1 MKSSFNFLIIRS
13 NFILKV
19 LQKHKYLT
27 REEISS
33 MWAEDYRSDG
43 NEIERRAFFRNIDF
57 IADTFQ
63 IYIKNEKRNGEFF
76 YYISNPEDINS
87 CQLLNW
93 SIAAITM
100 GDTLL
105 QVRDLHDRI
114 VLEQFPS
121 ENGRLL
127 PILHA
132 MKASVRIVFTYQKY
146 NNSEIREHTIEPYC
160 IKQYRQRF
168 YVIGK
173 TANDFIVPFALDRML
188 SLEVT
193 KKKFT
198 VPLSFNADEYFA
210 TSYGV
215 MVSGKPETVVL
226 RAIRDET
233 YYINDV
239 PLHHSQQVKHRG
251 KDFTDFSFFLSPT
264 NDFIGYILSRGER
277 LQVIS
282 PSWLADEVRQ
292 RHLSAASVSL

>member
-1 MKSSFNFLIIRS
+1 MKSSYNFLLIRS
-13 NFILKV
+13 NFILNV

-33 MWAEDYRSDG
+33 KWADDYRSDG
-43 NEIERRAFFRNIDF
+43 KAIERRTFIRNIDF

-63 IYIKNEKRNGEFF
+63 VYIKNKKMNGQFF
-76 YYISNPEDINS
+76 YYISNPDDLIS
-87 CQLLNW
+87 CQLIDW
-93 SIAAITM
+93 SMAAITM

-146 NNSEIREHTIEPYC
+146 NSSEAREHTLEPYC

-173 TANDFIVPFALDRML
+173 TANDIIVPFALDRIV
-188 SLEVT
+188 SLKAT
-193 KKKFT
+193 RKKFK
-198 VPLSFNADEYFA
+198 VPASFDAGRYFA
-210 TSYGV
+210 TAYGV
-215 MVSGKPETVVL
+215 MVSGKPEAVVL
-226 RAIRDET
+226 RASADEAF
-233 YYINDV
+233 YIND
-239 PLHHSQQVKHRG
+239 
-251 KDFTDFSFFLSPT
+251 
-264 NDFIGYILSRGER
+264 
-277 LQVIS
+277 
-282 PSWLADEVRQ
+282 DEII
-292 RHLSAASVSL
+292 